1 MLRGT
6 RAVRGD
12 SRAGVHM
19 GEAAGRARKAEQEAG
34 VDAGWF
40 RDGAYTSTRLP
51 FLVSHLGLL
60 DL

>member
-1 MLRGT
+1 M
-6 RAVRGD
+6 RGD

-40 RDGAYTSTRLP
+40 RDGAYASTRLP